1 MAASDANAAAEDART
16 LRMRG
21 YDAAYNLDYPQAVAF
36 YDQAIALDP
45 SNPAGYRARAAAA
58 WLHIIFRRGSITV
71 DQYLGAVHRADVTL
85 PPPPKDEAD
94 IFATNSEKALQLAE
108 QRATA
113 NPNSPQAQ
121 YDLGAAVG
129 VMASY
134 GATVEGKM
142 LASFREAHRAFD
154 AHERVLSL
162 DPSRKDAGLIVGTY
176 RYIVSTLSLP
186 MRWMAYLVGFG
197 GDRALGVR
205 LVEEAAKYP
214 SENQTDARV
223 ALLLLYNR
231 EGQFANAQAMC
242 RTLVAQFPR
251 NRLFV
256 LEAGATALRASQ
268 FAEGERLLTEG
279 ITRFADD
286 KRPTGVRRTGPLV
299 LQARH
304 GTRRAAEARR
314 RESRSGS
321 RALRAGTR
329 LGEITNRSRDRQ
341 AGRSRESPE
350 RRARGLPRRHQPRR
364 CEPGRR
370 HRGRRTTPAENA
382 LPLSRSV
389 LGSRLLIRAS
399 SGAAVEISPEN
410 TQIRLASGLIQSRVC
425 RA

>member
-1 MAASDANAAAEDART
+1 MAASDANAAAEDARM

-21 YDAAYNLDYPQAVAF
+21 YEAAYNLDYPQAVAF

-94 IFATNSEKALQLAE
+94 IFATNSAKALQLAE

-142 LASFREAHRAFD
+142 LASFRQAHRAFD

-197 GDRALGVR
+197 GDRALAMR
-205 LVEEAAKYP
+205 MVEDAAKYP

-268 FAEGERLLTEG
+268 FPEGERLLTEG

-286 KRPTGVRRTGPLV
+286 KRPRAFGELGLWYYKRGMARVAQRKIADARADLDRARSEQTLEWVKSRIALETGKLADLENRRNDALGAYRDAIKLGDASQDDDTV
-299 LQARH
+299 
-304 GTRRAAEARR
+304 AAA
-314 RESRSGS
+314 
-321 RALRAGTR
+321 RAL
-329 LGEITNRSRDRQ
+329 LK
-341 AGRSRESPE
+341 
-350 RRARGLPRRHQPRR
+350 
-364 CEPGRR
+364 
-370 HRGRRTTPAENA
+370 TPY
-382 LPLSRSV
+382 R
-389 LGSRLLIRAS
+389 
-399 SGAAVEISPEN
+399 
-410 TQIRLASGLIQSRVC
+410 
-425 RA
+425 

>member
-1 MAASDANAAAEDART
+1 
-16 LRMRG
+16 MRG
-21 YDAAYNLDYPQAVAF
+21 YEAAYNLDYPQAVAF

-94 IFATNSEKALQLAE
+94 IFATNSAKALQLAE

-142 LASFREAHRAFD
+142 LASFRQAHRAFD

-197 GDRALGVR
+197 GDRALAMR
-205 LVEEAAKYP
+205 MVEDAAKYP

-268 FAEGERLLTEG
+268 FPEGERLLTEG

-286 KRPTGVRRTGPLV
+286 KRPRAFGELGLWYYKRGMARVAQRKIADARADLDRARSEQTLEWVKSRIALETGKLADLENRRNDALGAYRDAIKLGDASQDDDTV
-299 LQARH
+299 
-304 GTRRAAEARR
+304 AAA
-314 RESRSGS
+314 
-321 RALRAGTR
+321 RAL
-329 LGEITNRSRDRQ
+329 LK
-341 AGRSRESPE
+341 
-350 RRARGLPRRHQPRR
+350 
-364 CEPGRR
+364 
-370 HRGRRTTPAENA
+370 TPY
-382 LPLSRSV
+382 R
-389 LGSRLLIRAS
+389 
-399 SGAAVEISPEN
+399 
-410 TQIRLASGLIQSRVC
+410 
-425 RA
+425 

>member
-1 MAASDANAAAEDART
+1 MAASDASAAAEDART

-21 YDAAYNLDYPQAVAF
+21 YAAAYNLDYPQAVAL

-85 PPPPKDEAD
+85 PPPPKDDAD
-94 IFATNSEKALQLAE
+94 IFATNSDKALQLAE
-108 QRATA
+108 QRAAA

-134 GATVEGKM
+134 GATVDGKM

-176 RYIVSTLSLP
+176 RYIVSTLSMP

-205 LVEEAAKYP
+205 MVEEAANYV
-214 SENQTDARV
+214 SESQTDAKV

-231 EGQFANAQAMC
+231 EQRYADAQALC
-242 RTLVAQFPR
+242 RTLIAQFPG

-279 ITRFADD
+279 IVRFAND
-286 KRPTGVRRTGPLV
+286 KRPRAFGELGLWYYKRGMARVAQRKLADAKADLDRARSEPALDWVKSRTALETGKLADLENRRNDAL
-299 LQARH
+299 
-304 GTRRAAEARR
+304 AAYRDAIKLGDASQDDETVDAA
-314 RESRSGS
+314 
-321 RALRAGTR
+321 RALLKMPYR
-329 LGEITNRSRDRQ
+329 
-341 AGRSRESPE
+341 
-350 RRARGLPRRHQPRR
+350 
-364 CEPGRR
+364 
-370 HRGRRTTPAENA
+370 
-382 LPLSRSV
+382 
-389 LGSRLLIRAS
+389 
-399 SGAAVEISPEN
+399 
-410 TQIRLASGLIQSRVC
+410 
-425 RA
+425 

>member
-1 MAASDANAAAEDART
+1 MAASDANAAAENART

-21 YDAAYNLDYPQAVAF
+21 YDAAYNLDYPEAVAL

-58 WLHIIFRRGSITV
+58 WLHIIFRRGSVTV

-85 PPPPKDEAD
+85 PPPPKEDAD

-108 QRATA
+108 QRVAA
-113 NPNSPQAQ
+113 NPDSPQAQ

-154 AHERVLSL
+154 AHERVLAL

-176 RYIVSTLSLP
+176 RYIVSTLSMP

-197 GDRALGVR
+197 GDRALGIQM
-205 LVEEAAKYP
+205 VEEAAKYV
-214 SENQTDARV
+214 SENQTDAKV

-231 EGQFANAQAMC
+231 EQRYADAQALC
-242 RTLVAQFPR
+242 RTLIAQFPR

-268 FAEGERLLTEG
+268 FAEGERLLSEG
-279 ITRFADD
+279 IARFADD
-286 KRPTGVRRTGPLV
+286 KRPRAFGELGLWYYKRGMARVAQRKLADAKADLDRARSEPALGWVKSRIALETGKLADLENRRSDGL
-299 LQARH
+299 
-304 GTRRAAEARR
+304 AAYRDAIKLGDASQDDETVDAA
-314 RESRSGS
+314 
-321 RALRAGTR
+321 RAL
-329 LGEITNRSRDRQ
+329 LK
-341 AGRSRESPE
+341 
-350 RRARGLPRRHQPRR
+350 
-364 CEPGRR
+364 
-370 HRGRRTTPAENA
+370 TPY
-382 LPLSRSV
+382 R
-389 LGSRLLIRAS
+389 
-399 SGAAVEISPEN
+399 
-410 TQIRLASGLIQSRVC
+410 
-425 RA
+425 